1 MGIKEHNKD
10 TEQKI
15 LKYAEEEFL
24 SKGYAG
30 ARTTSIAEAA
40 GVTHAMLHYYFRT
53 KDKLFER
60 ILQEKTTKLHDMLIE
75 SVTVQDENAQ
85 IEEVVREIISSHL
98 DFLCQNPEL
107 PGFLIG
113 EMQRNPQFSKFVED
127 NLKSFSVQLFAKL
140 GKLIDKGVQEGK
152 LNPINEE
159 TIMLDI
165 ISLNIFAFMARPLV
179 NAILGGCMNDIEE
192 FVESRKKENFDTIM
206 CKLRKQ

>member
-85 IEEVVREIISSHL
+85 IEDVVREIISSHL